1 MKDQTQWTRIKEAE
15 TDLGL
20 ALVATAELFRLD
32 SVIRWL
38 DSAGDRIGRAAADP
52 RRRDRKR
59 GKS

>member
-1 MKDQTQWTRIKEAE
+1 MQQQTRIKEAE

-20 ALVATAELFRLD
+20 ALVMDTELFRLD

-38 DSAGDRIGRAAADP
+38 DYAGSRIGRAATGP
-52 RRRDRKR
+52 PPTRQET